1 MDRDTQADDNGE
13 HFYRYMMRNHPEQR
27 CLFALRKESPD
38 WKRLAQE
45 ALTCLILDRKLMS

>member
-45 ALTCLILDRKLMS
+45 GFNLLILDRKLMS